1 MDIDINK
8 LEIFSNEME
17 LFLQEP
23 PEVQEIINTYMTI
36 QCPLSTSEQTNDH
49 HLYCNKYHNELQ
61 RRRKPFRNGRLVY
74 RSEICMFNSNFCKK
88 YEDCDKC
95 HNNYEYCFHPE
106 KFRTSSCN
114 LSNCQKFG
122 KICPF
127 SHSVDTLRNSNSY
140 TNNNLNLINNK
151 YNYLNHNS
159 QSPQVNVDTST
170 ISLNIP
176 INNDS
181 MKNLNDKIFR
191 NGIDE
196 NDLAN
201 FKVYPCNIY
210 TKHNEK
216 QCVFFHSSKDFKRI
230 ISKVNYS
237 FELCKFAEAGR
248 NCPNGEFCSKSHN
261 RVEQFYHPEKFKSK
275 FCSHI
280 NNLNNCPYGNFC
292 SFAHSESDIKIELI
306 HKYEQ
311 NEDFFIFYFK
321 SVWCPFNHAH
331 DKSSCVYAHNWQD
344 YRRSP
349 AHYQYSDNVCSVWD
363 NKKTILNYH
372 EGCINEYR

>member
-1 MDIDINK
+1 MDADYFK
-8 LEIFSNEME
+8 REKFSYDLEIF
-17 LFLQEP
+17 LLEP
-23 PEVQEIINTYMTI
+23 PDIQDIINSYMTI
-36 QCPLSTSEQTNDH
+36 KCPLSINEQTNDH
-49 HLYCNKYHNELQ
+49 YLYCDMYHNELQ

-106 KFRTSSCN
+106 KFRTTMCN
-114 LSNCQKFG
+114 LSNCHKFG
-122 KICPF
+122 NICPF
-127 SHSVDTLRNSNSY
+127 SHSIETLRNCYSH

-151 YNYLNHNS
+151 YNFLNNNS
-159 QSPQVNVDTST
+159 QIPQVKIDVPT
-170 ISLNIP
+170 ISFNVQIS
-176 INNDS
+176 NEA
-181 MKNLNDKIFR
+181 MKRLNDKIFR

-196 NDLAN
+196 NDLSN

-216 QCVFFHSSKDFKRI
+216 QCVFFHSSKDFKRM

-237 FELCKFAEAGR
+237 FDLCKFAEAGR
-248 NCPNGEFCSKSHN
+248 NCPNAEFCSKSHN
-261 RVEQFYHPEKFKSK
+261 RVEQFYHPDKFKTK
-275 FCSHI
+275 FCSHF
-280 NNLNNCPYGNFC
+280 NNLNNCPYGTFC

-321 SVWCPFNHAH
+321 TVWCPFNHSH

-349 AHYQYSDNVCSVWD
+349 SHYQYSDNVCSFWD

-372 EGCINEYR
+372 EGCVNEYR